1 MKALVFLL
9 PFFAGLAL
17 TAQPVQADDPVLPG
31 AGFSASRYQA
41 LWTKPPLAVATAE
54 AGQDTSP
61 DYLLYGIA
69 NVDGITYASVVDAHS
84 QEHFLISTDKA
95 TRGLTLTSISRSSD
109 GSGTYAN
116 VLKDGQTITL
126 KLQQASGTA
135 GVPGAPTN
143 FSMPGAMTQQITMP
157 GANLPGPG
165 AIRPFIPRFRR
176 PLIHLPP
183 PPNQQQQP
191 GQPAPSQ

>member
-1 MKALVFLL
+1 MKSLL
-9 PFFAGLAL
+9 FVLAAGLAL
-17 TAQPVQADDPVLPG
+17 TAQPVRADDPAVPG
-31 AGFSASRYQA
+31 AGFSASRYQV
-41 LWTKPPLAVATAE
+41 LWTKSPFAVATAE

-95 TRGLTLTSISRSSD
+95 TRGLTLSSISRSSD
-109 GSGTYAN
+109 GSETYAN

-126 KLQQASGTA
+126 KLEQSSATA
-135 GVPGAPTN
+135 AVPGAPTN
-143 FSMPGAMTQQITMP
+143 ISIPGVMTPQITMP
-157 GANLPGPG
+157 GANLPGSG
-165 AIRPFIPRFRR
+165 AVRPYIPRFRR

-183 PPNQQQQP
+183 PPTPQQ
-191 GQPAPSQ
+191 QPAPSPTPSQ